1 MEEVATQTAQTPQT
15 EQTNTTVDVPT
26 VFSEPPSW
34 EDLTAL
40 MAKDNDNNAEPI
52 EFVTFELPDG
62 TKFQFPEKISATLKT
77 AKNLMDDC
85 SGDHGLVVPL
95 SELKDEG
102 FYQYKYVPLAFTL
115 LYVNSRDPVPQ
126 YIPIDETK
134 KYPLEV
140 EIYKYSAY
148 DLMAACHIIHYLEP
162 DTIFMTA
169 VVRYMTNK
177 DIRGKSVEELCKNYG
192 VDPSTLPIGGND
204 LEETTEPTPET
215 TPEAPTPVTTPA
227 TATPVTGVSGE
238 VGKDKEEE
246 TTEIEEVD

>member
-1 MEEVATQTAQTPQT
+1 MEEVATQTPQPTQT
-15 EQTNTTVDVPT
+15 EQTNATVDSSPT
-26 VFSEPPSW
+26 VFSEPPNW
-34 EDLTAL
+34 KDLDAL
-40 MAKDNDNNAEPI
+40 IARDNDNNADPI

-77 AKNLMDDC
+77 AKNLMDEC

-95 SELKDEG
+95 SELKNEG

-134 KYPLEV
+134 KYPLEI

-162 DTIFMTA
+162 DNIFMTA

-192 VDPSTLPIGGND
+192 VDPSTLPIGGDDTGGDD
-204 LEETTEPTPET
+204 LEET
-215 TPEAPTPVTTPA
+215 TPEAPTPVTA
-227 TATPVTGVSGE
+227 SPVTGDTGE
-238 VGKDKEEE
+238 VGKDKGEE